1 MKSPKARLEIQGTL
15 CSGLGEGAQFTQLA
29 WAAREFRDK
38 LGFAPYPGTLN
49 LMLAGKA
56 WAEARS
62 RLQRSAGI
70 AIVPP
75 SGYCAAKCFAVT
87 VNERIAGAVVLPEVG
102 NYPADKCE
110 ILAAVGL
117 RQALDLRDGD
127 TVRLRVEV
135 E

>member
-1 MKSPKARLEIQGTL
+1 MKPSKARLEIEGTL
-15 CSGLGEGAQFTQLA
+15 VSGLGEGAQFTQLP
-29 WAAREFRDK
+29 WAAREFREK

-49 LMLAGKA
+49 LTLSGEA
-56 WAEARS
+56 WADARS
-62 RLQRSAGI
+62 RLQRAAGI

-87 VNERIAGAVVLPEVG
+87 VNERIEGAVVLPEVG
-102 NYPADKCE
+102 NYPSDKCE

-127 TVRLRVEV
+127 RVRLWVEV
-135 E
+135 N

>member
-1 MKSPKARLEIQGTL
+1 MKPLNIEVEGRL
-15 CSGLGEGAQFTQLA
+15 CSGLGEGARFTQLT
-29 WAAREFRDK
+29 WAAREFREK

-49 LMLAGKA
+49 LMLSGEA
-56 WAEARS
+56 WAAARS

-75 SGYCAAKCFAVT
+75 SGFCAAKCFPVT
-87 VNERIAGAVVLPEVG
+87 VNGRIGGAVVLPEVG

-127 TVRLRVEV
+127 AVRLRLEI